1 MFEINF
7 YLVSSWTSWLL
18 AAMSG
23 GSTSSSSSV
32 YLASCHW
39 AGMVHKKAF
48 KSLNNNSWK
57 VRYLYFDAERFTLS
71 WYTSRAGKETG
82 KEKAK
87 GEFHLDLDNGVAV
100 MDFGPVEEHNKPYET
115 RVAVRDKALY
125 FCPMSAD
132 EQNTLLT
139 RMDAARRLKMA
150 SVSLHGTVF
159 RDMRETLLMSHPSGV
174 GGEPPGQKVFT
185 WGIGAMLGVSYKTGG
200 SVDGMAVPQSV
211 KALESR

>member
-1 MFEINF
+1 
-7 YLVSSWTSWLL
+7 
-18 AAMSG
+18 
-23 GSTSSSSSV
+23 
-32 YLASCHW
+32 
-39 AGMVHKKAF
+39 MVHKKAF

-57 VRYLYFDAERFTLS
+57 MRFLYFDAEKFTLS
-71 WYTSRAGKETG
+71 WYTSRAGKESG
-82 KEKAK
+82 KEKPK
-87 GEFHLDLDNGVAV
+87 GEFHLDAKDEKGVGGVAV

-115 RVAVRDKALY
+115 RVAVREKALY

-139 RMDAARRLKMA
+139 HMDAARRLKMA
-150 SVSLHGTVF
+150 SVSQQGTVF
-159 RDMRETLLMSHPSGV
+159 RDMRETLEMSHPMGV
-174 GGEPPGQKVFT
+174 GGQAPGQKVFT